1 MRDLN
6 RERRPPTGDRVHV
19 YRAVV
24 LLDRAWYSRELTPL
38 LAEWAELWLR
48 AHGAA
53 RGVADHHMRAY
64 LTRSGD
70 VREACEVIEREAEDE
85 ALKMINLARDWIC
98 ALLPH
103 VLAKIN
109 RVSYGLLKPA
119 DVALLESGGG
129 ARVPSS
135 RRLLAV
141 PFVGKDIPSRTNEFS
156 HPDIVIG
163 LTICAHR
170 HEGLRRGDFKTLL
183 RGLLASLEN
192 ETGPQGKR
200 PSAVKWGEFV
210 RFAGR
215 RVRGRRVRRGRDAR
229 EAREA
234 RGGRPGVNRAAGR
247 RACAHGARDAR
258 EHRRHRGD
266 GRTDRRRREP
276 SAFVELLFHVKHLLR
291 APKTA
296 SFRTSVTL
304 TESLTRVN
312 LDPGNGGLIF
322 RVSTFVWFSV

>member
-1 MRDLN
+1 
-6 RERRPPTGDRVHV
+6 
-19 YRAVV
+19 
-24 LLDRAWYSRELTPL
+24 
-38 LAEWAELWLR
+38 
-48 AHGAA
+48 
-53 RGVADHHMRAY
+53 MRAY

-119 DVALLESGGG
+119 DAALLERGGGG

-170 HEGLRRGDFKTLL
+170 HEGLRRSDFKTVL

-192 ETGPQGKR
+192 ETG
-200 PSAVKWGEFV
+200 
-210 RFAGR
+210 
-215 RVRGRRVRRGRDAR
+215 
-229 EAREA
+229 
-234 RGGRPGVNRAAGR
+234 R
-247 RACAHGARDAR
+247 RAKGRAR
-258 EHRRHRGD
+258 
-266 GRTDRRRREP
+266 
-276 SAFVELLFHVKHLLR
+276 
-291 APKTA
+291 
-296 SFRTSVTL
+296 
-304 TESLTRVN
+304 
-312 LDPGNGGLIF
+312 
-322 RVSTFVWFSV
+322 